1 MRHNRE
7 IYDNSYP
14 DKSKNNYVKP
24 IGYDTSKPEFYN
36 EEKSLAPKEKE
47 RTNKRLNS
55 RRLFEKLFARK

>member
-14 DKSKNNYVKP
+14 DESKNNYVKP

-36 EEKSLAPKEKE
+36 KEKSLAPKEKE
-47 RTNKRLNS
+47 HTNKRLNS